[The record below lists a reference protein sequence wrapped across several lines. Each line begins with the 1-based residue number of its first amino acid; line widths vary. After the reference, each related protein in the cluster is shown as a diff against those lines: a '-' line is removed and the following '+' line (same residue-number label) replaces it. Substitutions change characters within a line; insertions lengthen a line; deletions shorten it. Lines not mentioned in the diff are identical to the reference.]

1 MRSCCAN
8 RLQARGRGHISVEY
22 RTPEGSQMRRVV
34 TCVLATALLLTAATT
49 VAMTSS
55 PQILPGV
62 AVGPVRLGMT
72 AAQGRAAAAAFRDA
86 TGCEIDIHI
95 LSGRVD
101 AAGSR
106 YGGCLELAM
115 PAGPVMFIQV
125 GSQMIPLASGIGGSP
140 APLVQAFGK
149 PATFPLT
156 REIAALLWKNGLV
169 AQVALGDQVAIVT
182 YLAIVPAGTRTP
194 PYPLLYPRGSDEPTS
209 HRLVLKGAL

>member
-1 MRSCCAN
+1 
-8 RLQARGRGHISVEY
+8 
-22 RTPEGSQMRRVV
+22 MRRVV
-34 TCVLATALLLTAATT
+34 TCVLASALLLTAGTT
-49 VAMTSS
+49 FAWTSS

-72 AAQGRAAAAAFRDA
+72 ATQGRAAAAAFQNA

-95 LSGRVD
+95 LAGRVE

-115 PAGPVMFIQV
+115 PAGPVLLVQV
-125 GSQMIPLASGIGGSP
+125 GSQMMPLAAGIGGSP

-156 REIAALLWKNGLV
+156 REIAALLWENGLV
-169 AQVALGDQVAIVT
+169 AQIALGDHVAIIT

-194 PYPLLYPRGSDEPTS
+194 PYPLLYPRDDDEPTS
-209 HRLVLKGAL
+209 HHLVWRGAF